1 MDRTKNP
8 QSGIIEYP
16 QTLVTDTQRQVLGQF
31 VGVGGNPGRGFS
43 QFFFQCFENFQDVHD
58 IVVEIRILCQLVAQ
72 DGIQNGFANRDPV
85 FQHGP
90 ADLLEKVLIVLIR
103 LAFLLQ
109 VFLDLQKRFRLMQLS
124 KTSSLR
130 RLLKLEFV
138 DLVGLRVCP
147 FEGVR

>member
-1 MDRTKNP
+1 MSPD
-8 QSGIIEYP
+8 
-16 QTLVTDTQRQVLGQF
+16 
-31 VGVGGNPGRGFS
+31 
-43 QFFFQCFENFQDVHD
+43 D
-58 IVVEIRILCQLVAQ
+58 IQLNIAQ
-72 DGIQNGFANRDPV
+72 DGIQNGFASRDPV

-124 KTSSLR
+124 KPSSLR

-138 DLVGLRVCP
+138 DLVGLKVCP